1 MIFLHKIN
9 VYLSLSLSRT
19 CYHLSHT
26 IESDSLSN
34 THCFHPSLSV
44 SLSHAH
50 TLSQSLFVSL
60 PSTLFLSLSLSLS
73 LFLSLSF
80 SLSPFLPLCLSLS
93 LFLPHPLSLSLS
105 MSHSNSASTF
115 SPLTITP
122 TAIRNGT
129 HPVSVG
135 SVRESG
141 NVVPSDSTYEGL
153 ADRARSQ
160 HRAPTSSIPP
170 ISPMIPEPD
179 TPLVS
184 THPCPQ
190 GDDQISPTSPVRTA
204 HTFGDGTCY
213 PGSRSDL
220 HNTIISE
227 LPLSSPLCGLLR
239 DLHFE
244 EIVDLAYMFNYNDD
258 ER

>member
-1 MIFLHKIN
+1 MFIYPCLSHEHSLFS
-9 VYLSLSLSRT
+9 SLSLCFS
-19 CYHLSHT
+19 LSHT
-26 IESDSLSN
+26 FS
-34 THCFHPSLSV
+34 PSLF
-44 SLSHAH
+44 L
-50 TLSQSLFVSL
+50 SL
-60 PSTLFLSLSLSLS
+60 PSTLFL
-73 LFLSLSF
+73 

-115 SPLTITP
+115 SPLTLP
-122 TAIRNGT
+122 TIRNGT

-153 ADRARSQ
+153 ADRARSLY
-160 HRAPTSSIPP
+160 RAPTSSIPP
-170 ISPMIPEPD
+170 ISPMVREPD
-179 TPLVS
+179 TPLDS

-220 HNTIISE
+220 HNTIVSE

>member
-1 MIFLHKIN
+1 
-9 VYLSLSLSRT
+9 
-19 CYHLSHT
+19 
-26 IESDSLSN
+26 
-34 THCFHPSLSV
+34 
-44 SLSHAH
+44 
-50 TLSQSLFVSL
+50 
-60 PSTLFLSLSLSLS
+60 
-73 LFLSLSF
+73 
-80 SLSPFLPLCLSLS
+80 
-93 LFLPHPLSLSLS
+93 

-115 SPLTITP
+115 SPLTLP
-122 TAIRNGT
+122 AIRNGT

-153 ADRARSQ
+153 ADRARSLY
-160 HRAPTSSIPP
+160 RAPTSSIPP
-170 ISPMIPEPD
+170 ISPMVREPD
-179 TPLVS
+179 TPLDS

>member
-1 MIFLHKIN
+1 MIVMIFLHKIS

-19 CYHLSHT
+19 FSCLSHT
-26 IESDSLSN
+26 IVSVSLSN
-34 THCFHPSLSV
+34 THCFHLSLFV
-44 SLSHAH
+44 SLSHTH
-50 TLSQSLFVSL
+50 TLSFSLFLSL
-60 PSTLFLSLSLSLS
+60 PSTLF
-73 LFLSLSF
+73 F

-105 MSHSNSASTF
+105 LSLSMSHSNSAFTF
-115 SPLTITP
+115 SPLTLP
-122 TAIRNGT
+122 AIRNGT

-153 ADRARSQ
+153 ADRARSLY
-160 HRAPTSSIPP
+160 RAPTSSIPP
-170 ISPMIPEPD
+170 ISPMVPEPD
-179 TPLVS
+179 TPLDS